1 MKIKYFFIPLFSSAI
16 LFSACSSIQS
26 DLRNLI
32 KETTGKDFDVSK
44 LIKTSEGRKNLIN
57 SLKKSYESKPDEPAS
72 LLLIAWKQSAEMG
85 EIGFDDIKE
94 GGIYT
99 RDNDPF
105 KLEQKVEYF
114 NMEYK
119 ILVMF

>member
-1 MKIKYFFIPLFSSAI
+1 
-16 LFSACSSIQS
+16 
-26 DLRNLI
+26 
-32 KETTGKDFDVSK
+32 
-44 LIKTSEGRKNLIN
+44 
-57 SLKKSYESKPDEPAS
+57 
-72 LLLIAWKQSAEMG
+72 MG